1 MKFGD
6 LKNLENGETLIF
18 ELLQK
23 IVGKKW
29 KRGKFG
35 ILGNGGKLSENGKN
49 GGLQENE

>member
-23 IVGKKW
+23 ILGKLGKSGKVGFW
-29 KRGKFG
+29 
-35 ILGNGGKLSENGKN
+35 GNGGKLSEIGEN
-49 GGLQENE
+49 GGLQQSE